1 MQYKILDDL
10 LSESQA
16 TDVIE
21 YFKTSHWIYGNK
33 PDDICPPFWK
43 STLKHTPIWNLFED
57 KVHALWDDVYI
68 SSIFANGQTKGLD
81 STPHLDKSNKAELG
95 VLLGN
100 TVENVDD
107 YTEYSFI
114 YPVLMEKKWAPSWG
128 GETILLTDDEY
139 TGKVFIPKYNRA
151 IVIDGSILHYGKGPS
166 HIYFSMRINV
176 VCRLL
181 MKKTVFNNIN
191 N

>member
-1 MQYKILDDL
+1 M
-10 LSESQA
+10 
-16 TDVIE
+16 
-21 YFKTSHWIYGNK
+21 
-33 PDDICPPFWK
+33 
-43 STLKHTPIWNLFED
+43 
-57 KVHALWDDVYI
+57 
-68 SSIFANGQTKGLD
+68 
-81 STPHLDKSNKAELG
+81 G

-100 TVENVDD
+100 TVENIED
-107 YTEYSFI
+107 YTEYTFI

-128 GETILLTDDEY
+128 GETILLTDDDY

-151 IVIDGSILHYGKGPS
+151 IVIDGRLLHYGKGPS

-181 MKKTVFNNIN
+181 MKETVFNNIN